1 MHALVGLKWTCERD
15 AKNNGR
21 CDNETLYVSV
31 STATR
36 PVRLFIAENSIKCD
50 EEMVDILKG
59 AHYQEPYASLNP
71 NRLVPMLED
80 GDLRLTESSAI
91 LKYLADK
98 YELPS
103 YPKDLK
109 KRAKVNEVMD
119 WLNTQFYRDFGYG
132 LIYPQLFPHHKRR
145 SDEAHAGA
153 IAWGQQGA
161 QNWLKFND
169 HWIGPKNKYLC
180 GDELS
185 IADYFGAAVVS
196 IGDLIGCDLSVYP
209 NIKRWLDNMKK
220 LKSWDR
226 VNEVFNGFV
235 AANKGKELVRV

>member
-1 MHALVGLKWTCERD
+1 MKLYMHP
-15 AKNNGR
+15 
-21 CDNETLYVSV
+21 V
-31 STATR
+31 STASR
-36 PVRLFIAENSIKCD
+36 PVRLLIAEMASNVMRRLSIF
-50 EEMVDILKG
+50 LKG
-59 AHYQEPYASLNP
+59 AHCEAPYASLNP
-71 NRLVPMLED
+71 NRMVPMLKD
-80 GDLRLTESSAI
+80 GDFRLTESSAI

-98 YELPS
+98 YDLPA

-145 SDEAHAGA
+145 SEEAHSGT

-161 QNWLKFND
+161 KNWLQILND
-169 HWIGPKNKYLC
+169 YWIGSKNQYLC
-180 GDELS
+180 GNELT

-196 IGDLIGCDLSVYP
+196 IGELVGCDFSAYP
-209 NIKRWLDNMKK
+209 NIERWLDNMKS
-220 LKSWDR
+220 LKSWDS

-235 AANKGKELVRV
+235 AANKGKQLVRV

>member
-1 MHALVGLKWTCERD
+1 MKLYMHP
-15 AKNNGR
+15 
-21 CDNETLYVSV
+21 V

-36 PVRLFIAENSIKCD
+36 PVRLLIAENGIKCD

-98 YELPS
+98 YDLPS

-132 LIYPQLFPHHKRR
+132 LIYPQLFPDHKRR

-161 QNWLKFND
+161 KNWLQILND

-196 IGDLIGCDLSVYP
+196 IGDLIGCDLSAYP

-220 LKSWDR
+220 LKSWER